1 MQVKTGINPNCS
13 ETVYRLKKVD
23 WEKHKSDLED
33 ALSSGFG
40 TGSLT
45 PVEGYSHL
53 RPGSDEICVYY
64 YQTFGG
70 DFMSKL
76 EELEI
81 PYDSQ
86 QWLTHFDW
94 ESADAKYDMLSDDEN
109 EGIFRRKPY
118 KVATDESV

>member
-1 MQVKTGINPNCS
+1 MRVKTGINPNCS

-33 ALSSGFG
+33 VIRNGFG
-40 TGSLT
+40 GNLT
-45 PVEGYSHL
+45 PVGEYSSL

-70 DFMSKL
+70 DFISKL

-81 PYDSQ
+81 PYDSE

-94 ESADAKYDMLSDDEN
+94 ESADARYDKLSGDED

-118 KVATDESV
+118 KVSTDESV